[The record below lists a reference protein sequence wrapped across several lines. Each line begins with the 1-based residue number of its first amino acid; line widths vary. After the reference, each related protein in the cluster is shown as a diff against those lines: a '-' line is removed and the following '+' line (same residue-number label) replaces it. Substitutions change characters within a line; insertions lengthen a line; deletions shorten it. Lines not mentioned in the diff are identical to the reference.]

1 MKAPKRIVVVGGV
14 AAGMSAA
21 SQAKR
26 RLPSATVTV
35 FEKGPHISY
44 GACGMPYNLED
55 PERDIEDLVVLS
67 PEKARD
73 DRGID
78 LHVRHEV
85 MEVDLEGG
93 QVVVRDLE
101 SGTDRREPFDALVI
115 ATGARAARIPLPG
128 MDLPGVHVLRDLLD
142 GAAIKRILSTG
153 PRKAVVIGAGYIGM
167 EMAHVLTAR
176 GLKVTVLEKLPQ
188 VIPGWCSETV
198 TVVQEELER
207 HGVDVRTGVT
217 VTGAE
222 AGPDGRVTAVTTD
235 AGNFEAELV
244 ILAVG
249 VRPNVELAAAA
260 GLRIGETGAIWVS
273 QTQQTSHEA
282 VWAAGDCAEAYHRI
296 LRRNAWIPLGTTAN
310 KQGRIAGANVV
321 GAGQRFAGI
330 VGTAGFQV
338 FDLEVARSGIG
349 EEQARQEGFDPVTV
363 TIRQRSRAHGYPG
376 GTPIKVTLVAD
387 GPTGL
392 LLGGELVGPEGAALR
407 SNVLATALASHMTV
421 ADLQGLDL
429 VYAPPFAPVWDP
441 ILVAANQLIKR
452 VGRNGE

>member
-1 MKAPKRIVVVGGV
+1 MKTPKRIVVVGGV

-21 SQAKR
+21 SQAR
-26 RLPSATVTV
+26 RRQPSATVTV
-35 FEKGPHISY
+35 FEKGPYISY

-55 PERDIEDLVVLS
+55 PSRDMEDLVVLT
-67 PEKARD
+67 PARARD
-73 DRGID
+73 ERGID

-85 MEVDLEGG
+85 VEIDLDGG
-93 QVVVRDLE
+93 TVAVRDLE
-101 SGTDRREPFDALVI
+101 NGSDRREPFDALVI
-115 ATGARAARIPLPG
+115 ATGARAVRIPLPG

-142 GAAIKRILSTG
+142 GSAIKRLLATG
-153 PRKAVVIGAGYIGM
+153 PRKAVVVGAGYIGM
-167 EMAHVLTAR
+167 EMAHVLTSR
-176 GLKVTVLEKLPQ
+176 GLEVTVLEKLPQ
-188 VIPGWCSETV
+188 IIPGWCAETV
-198 TVVQEELER
+198 SVVSEELER
-207 HGVDVRTGVT
+207 HGVAVHTGVT

-222 AGPDGRVTAVTTD
+222 PGPDGRVARVTTD
-235 AGNFEAELV
+235 TGDYEAELV
-244 ILAVG
+244 VLAVG
-249 VRPNVELAAAA
+249 IRPNVELAAAA

-321 GAGQRFAGI
+321 GGGQRFAGI
-330 VGTAGFQV
+330 VGTAGFKV
-338 FDLEVARSGIG
+338 FGLEVARSGIG
-349 EEQARQEGFDPVTV
+349 EEQARREGFDPVTV
-363 TIRQRSRAHGYPG
+363 TIRQRSRAHGYPDG
-376 GTPIKVTLVAD
+376 VPIKVTLVAD

-407 SNVLATALASHMTV
+407 SNVLAAALASHMTV